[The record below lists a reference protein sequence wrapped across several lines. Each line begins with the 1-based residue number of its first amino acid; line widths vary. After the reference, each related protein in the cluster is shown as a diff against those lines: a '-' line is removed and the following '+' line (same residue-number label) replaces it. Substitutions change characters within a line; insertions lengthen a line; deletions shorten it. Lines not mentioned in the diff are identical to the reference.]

1 MKKINK
7 FFVLILLTIC
17 FTSCQ
22 TLADLTAVGLT
33 VAGATGVI
41 EENVATSLVKTTSS
55 LATASESIT
64 PENEYYIGRATANA
78 ILNQYKLLNN
88 KNLTKYLNNICGA
101 ITINSSTPYLY
112 KGYYVAVLDTDEI
125 NAMATPGGHIFV
137 TKGLIDLTNSEDEL
151 AAVIAHEVAHIQ
163 KQHSVKAIKTSR
175 FTKFGLDA
183 TSSALAVAT
192 NGEVAEITGAFEDSV
207 KDVFNSLVDSGYSK
221 DQEYEADAYALQLL
235 QQAGYNPFGL
245 QEMINSLDKNTD
257 NSQKGF
263 YKTHPSPKS
272 RSTKL
277 QKEIKN
283 YSQIEVTQERVS
295 RFSNIKK

>member
-78 ILNQYKLLNN
+78 ILNH
-88 KNLTKYLNNICGA
+88 ICGA
-101 ITINSSTPYLY
+101 ITINSSTTYLY
-112 KGYYVAVLDTDEI
+112 KGYYVAVLDTDDI